1 MVMTCQY
8 RFISY
13 NKCPTLVGDFDNGE
27 VFGCV
32 GTGDIW
38 EIYVPSVQFCSGPKT
53 FFFFKVYLIRERVKQ
68 KPHHLLWP
76 NPQIGKLQPVDQIW
90 PST

>member
-1 MVMTCQY
+1 MGK
-8 RFISY
+8 F
-13 NKCPTLVGDFDNGE
+13 LVVWGQG
-27 VFGCV
+27 
-32 GTGDIW
+32 
-38 EIYVPSVQFCSGPKT
+38 IYGKSMYLLFNFALDLKL
-53 FFFFKVYLIRERVKQ
+53 FFFKVYLIRERVKQ